1 MNSSP
6 SRNPSF
12 ISVGIPMSAS
22 KPAVPL
28 SINKDFEI
36 PSIPLVLIRI
46 IQTLDKDKSSAREL
60 EALILH
66 DPALAARIL
75 RLANSAF
82 YSFRASVKTISHAIP
97 LLGIN
102 IVTSLAIGINI
113 FDTFTKGA
121 KSESA
126 LINELWTHSFG
137 VAMLVK
143 EVWAKSSRRE
153 KEGEFA
159 FLCGLLH
166 DIGKVILFKKYPG
179 HYGPIFASAKT
190 ETDSVIS
197 FYENENYG
205 ADHAVVGEML
215 AKQWGFPEELAFVIR
230 RHHEASA
237 LKSPLISAVMLADL
251 LAKELKIGYDGD
263 DGLNANPGLS
273 KLQSSLGI
281 SDEEYEGL
289 KLFASKEREGIQ
301 RFFKV
306 TS

>member
-1 MNSSP
+1 M
-6 SRNPSF
+6 
-12 ISVGIPMSAS
+12 SVS

-46 IQTLDKDKSSAREL
+46 IQTLNEDKSSARKL
-60 EALILH
+60 EELILH
-66 DPALAARIL
+66 DPALVARIL

-82 YSFRASVKTISHAIP
+82 YSFRARVKTISHAIA

-121 KSESA
+121 KSEAA
-126 LINELWTHSFG
+126 LINELWTHSCG
-137 VAMLVK
+137 VAMLVR
-143 EVWAKSSRRE
+143 EIWARSNRKE

-159 FLCGLLH
+159 FLCGLMH

-179 HYGPIFASAKT
+179 HYGPIFAAAKT
-190 ETDSVIS
+190 ETDSMIS
-197 FYENENYG
+197 FYEIENYG
-205 ADHAVVGEML
+205 ADHAVIGEML
-215 AKQWGFPEELAFVIR
+215 AKQWGFPEELALVIR
-230 RHHEASA
+230 RHHEGSA
-237 LKSPLISAVMLADL
+237 LKSPLISVVMLADL

-273 KLQSSLGI
+273 MLRSNLGI
-281 SDEEYEGL
+281 TDEEYEHL
-289 KLFASKEREGIQ
+289 KLFASREREGID
-301 RFFKV
+301 RFFKI
-306 TS
+306 SS